1 MRTEDNAQLKK
12 SLRERDEVIQQR
24 EIDISCLRG
33 QVTAVVSKVIEDLED
48 GDDDSDSDT
57 LTFVPD
63 LDSEADEDILLDD
76 IVVDLVEN
84 SE

>member
-24 EIDISCLRG
+24 EIGISCLRG